1 MGIAILVL
9 LAGLAGG
16 ASPRPDWRGPLEA
29 VGIRFVSA
37 LEVHAM
43 LERGEPLTVIDAR
56 DEVHYRR
63 GHLPGAISVPAE
75 DRPLRFID
83 IRRPK
88 RLFHSERLPVDRD
101 APVVFYCGGLN

>member
-1 MGIAILVL
+1 VRIAILVFV
-9 LAGLAGG
+9 ASLAGG
-16 ASPRPDWRGPLEA
+16 TSPHPDWRGPLEA

-37 LEVHAM
+37 SEVRAM
-43 LERGEPLTVIDAR
+43 LERGEPLTVVDAR

-88 RLFHSERLPVDRD
+88 RLLHPERLPADRD